1 MQTILDKLILH
12 KDDKYKQFQSMLIPN
27 VPADKIIGVRAPVL
41 RKIASEQCKKSETNE
56 FLNSLPHV
64 FLEENNLHAY
74 LISAISD
81 FDECITKVSSFLP
94 YVDNW
99 CTCDIIRPKCFSAQ
113 KDKLAEYIDIWISS
127 DHTYTV
133 RFGIEMLN
141 TYFLDSDFKPEYL
154 KKVADIQSDEY
165 YITMMKAWFFATA
178 LAKQTDAALP
188 YFEKGM
194 IDEETRKKAIQKAVE
209 SFRIPEELK
218 KLLKGKR

>member
-1 MQTILDKLILH
+1 M
-12 KDDKYKQFQSMLIPN
+12 
-27 VPADKIIGVRAPVL
+27 
-41 RKIASEQCKKSETNE
+41 
-56 FLNSLPHV
+56 
-64 FLEENNLHAY
+64 
-74 LISAISD
+74 
-81 FDECITKVSSFLP
+81 
-94 YVDNW
+94 
-99 CTCDIIRPKCFSAQ
+99 
-113 KDKLAEYIDIWISS
+113 
-127 DHTYTV
+127 

-165 YITMMKAWFFATA
+165 YIIMMKAWFFATA

-218 KLLKGKR
+218 KMLKGKR